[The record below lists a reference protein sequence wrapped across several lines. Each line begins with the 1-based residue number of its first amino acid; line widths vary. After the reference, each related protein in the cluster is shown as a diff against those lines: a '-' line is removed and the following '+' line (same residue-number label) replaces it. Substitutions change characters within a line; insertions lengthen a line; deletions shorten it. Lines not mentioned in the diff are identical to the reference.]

1 MFFFHKFVVN
11 QIKLS
16 NYDFKIDPQRVDNL
30 DMKAS
35 LLASRYY

>member
-30 DMKAS
+30 DVRLHS
-35 LLASRYY
+35 